1 MASNFSAL
9 TRVIY
14 SGLKP
19 VSRELV
25 GFIPSVDLDASAAIA
40 AKGQTISVPSTVS
53 ATLADFT
60 PAATTPEGTSITPGT
75 VDMTIAKSKKAGFVA
90 TGEQERALN
99 NSLGNVEEWYAGQ
112 FAESMRVVTNDMEAD
127 IAALYDEASSAYGTA
142 AVTPFASTLTDLA
155 QVRRELMDRGAP
167 QAGLQCVI
175 DTAAG
180 ASFRSLATLNQ
191 ANTAGTDSL
200 QRQGVLL
207 DLFGFAVRE
216 SGQVKLHTA
225 GTGTGDT
232 FAAEAA
238 GQTVLSTTTIA
249 TGNYLEGDVIQVGTG
264 GRKYVVS
271 TSDVSGKTVTI
282 NGDKGVLSAI
292 PTGRALLRSA
302 SYRGNLAF
310 HRSAI
315 KLVAR
320 IPDIP
325 EAANI
330 TRQIVVDPISG
341 LPFLVLRVVQYG
353 QVTYEVHMAWGVQAI
368 KPDWMC
374 VLQG

>member
-1 MASNFSAL
+1 
-9 TRVIY
+9 
-14 SGLKP
+14 
-19 VSRELV
+19 
-25 GFIPSVDLDASAAIA
+25 
-40 AKGQTISVPSTVS
+40 
-53 ATLADFT
+53 
-60 PAATTPEGTSITPGT
+60 
-75 VDMTIAKSKKAGFVA
+75 
-90 TGEQERALN
+90 
-99 NSLGNVEEWYAGQ
+99 
-112 FAESMRVVTNDMEAD
+112 
-127 IAALYDEASSAYGTA
+127 
-142 AVTPFASTLTDLA
+142 
-155 QVRRELMDRGAP
+155 MDRGAP
-167 QAGLQCVI
+167 QSGLQCVI

-207 DLFGFAVRE
+207 DLFGFSVRE
-216 SGQVKLHTA
+216 SGQVKLHTD
-225 GTGTGDT
+225 GTGSGDT

-238 GQTVLSTTTIA
+238 GQTVLTVSTIA

-271 TSDVSGKTVTI
+271 SADVSGKTITI

-292 PTGRALLRSA
+292 TTGKALLASA
-302 SYRGNLAF
+302 AYRGNLAF

-374 VLQG
+374 ILQG